1 MKWMMVVMLMA
12 GLSGCNWL
20 DQTRVTGTGAVV
32 ERQQALGDW
41 VTRVLAGVPATLH
54 LVAGEPRGILIKGQ
68 ENLLPYLVLT
78 ESGDKLEIEVKE
90 GYRLEPTEP
99 LELTITL
106 PVLNELALA
115 GTGNGDLSGFK
126 GDELVL
132 SVAGTGDIVASQLEL
147 KRLEGNIAGTGSL
160 ELGSGSAQAIE
171 LNIAGSGDV
180 LGSEMRGNEVEVNI
194 AGSGDV
200 AVRAQETLKVGIAGS
215 GNIAYWGD
223 PKVEQQIAGSGG
235 VTRAGS

>member
-12 GLSGCNWL
+12 GLSGCHWL

-32 ERQQALGDW
+32 ERQQALGDG
-41 VTRVLAGVPATLH
+41 VTRVLAGGPATLH

-68 ENLLPYLVLT
+68 ENLLPYLELT

-90 GYRLEPTEP
+90 GYRLDPTEP

-115 GTGNGDLSGFK
+115 GTSNGDLSGFK

>member
-12 GLSGCNWL
+12 GLSGCHWL

-32 ERQQALGDW
+32 ERQQALGDG
-41 VTRVLAGVPATLH
+41 VTRVPATLH

>member
-12 GLSGCNWL
+12 GLSGCHWL

-32 ERQQALGDW
+32 ERQQVLGDG
-41 VTRVLAGVPATLH
+41 VTQVLAGVPATLH

-68 ENLLPYLVLT
+68 ENLLPYLELT

-90 GYRLEPTEP
+90 GYRLDPTEP

-126 GDELVL
+126 GDSLVL

-171 LNIAGSGDV
+171 LNIAGAGDV

>member
-12 GLSGCNWL
+12 GLSGCHWL

-32 ERQQALGDW
+32 ERQQVLGDG
-41 VTRVLAGVPATLH
+41 VTRVLAGTPATLH

-126 GDELVL
+126 GDSLVL

-171 LNIAGSGDV
+171 LNIAGAGDV
-180 LGSEMRGNEVEVNI
+180 LGSEMRANEVEVNI

>member
-1 MKWMMVVMLMA
+1 MDDGCHVDGW
-12 GLSGCNWL
+12 LSGCHWL

-32 ERQQALGDW
+32 ERQQALGDG

-132 SVAGTGDIVASQLEL
+132 CQWLV
-147 KRLEGNIAGTGSL
+147 
-160 ELGSGSAQAIE
+160 
-171 LNIAGSGDV
+171 
-180 LGSEMRGNEVEVNI
+180 
-194 AGSGDV
+194 
-200 AVRAQETLKVGIAGS
+200 
-215 GNIAYWGD
+215 
-223 PKVEQQIAGSGG
+223 P
-235 VTRAGS
+235 VTSSPVSWS